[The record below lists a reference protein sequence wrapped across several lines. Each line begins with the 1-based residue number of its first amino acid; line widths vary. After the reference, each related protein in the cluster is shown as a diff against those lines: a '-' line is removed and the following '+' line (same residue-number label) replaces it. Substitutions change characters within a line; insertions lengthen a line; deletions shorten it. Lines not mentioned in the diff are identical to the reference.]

1 MPIKYQKWI
10 ERSDLQNNPEDVY
23 IYLAFLF
30 NVTRYV
36 ASVDQTVATQMKATF
51 ALAHAAKNALER

>member
-10 ERSDLQNNPEDVY
+10 ARSDLQNNPEDVY

-36 ASVDQTVATQMKATF
+36 ASVDQNTSD
-51 ALAHAAKNALER
+51 E